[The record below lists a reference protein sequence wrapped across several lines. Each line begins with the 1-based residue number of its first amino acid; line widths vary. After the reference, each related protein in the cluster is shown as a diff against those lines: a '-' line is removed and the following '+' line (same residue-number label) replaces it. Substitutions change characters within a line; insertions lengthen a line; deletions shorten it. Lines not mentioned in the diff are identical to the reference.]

1 MGNSIDY
8 INIVIS
14 NQSNED
20 NIETIVTNIIESAE
34 LAFIKKRE
42 LDKTL
47 V

>member
-20 NIETIVTNIIESAE
+20 NIETIVTNLIESAE
-34 LAFIKKRE
+34 LAFILLKKE
-42 LDKTL
+42 N
-47 V
+47 